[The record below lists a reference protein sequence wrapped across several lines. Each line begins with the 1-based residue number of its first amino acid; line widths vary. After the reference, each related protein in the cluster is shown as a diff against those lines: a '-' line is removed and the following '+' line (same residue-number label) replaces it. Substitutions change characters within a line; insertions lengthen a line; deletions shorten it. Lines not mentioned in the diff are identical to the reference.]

1 MAVPACRPGARPA
14 FVAEILADAVT
25 DVTLMKGIER
35 GTWLRPGR
43 IITDVT
49 GVGAE
54 RVVVLS
60 GPNLARELTRTGSG
74 RAPVAGER
82 VAEAHDEGRGHPS
95 PPYAGRLLR
104 CMSVATSSTRTPGCG
119 AFSGMAAPAPSRTT
133 DPYMAMTISAIN
145 DRLPPSRVDE
155 PAPLLLEAAR
165 EITAFIR

>member
-1 MAVPACRPGARPA
+1 M
-14 FVAEILADAVT
+14 AEILADAVT

-104 CMSVATSSTRTPGCG
+104 CTALCGRRSRRAWVSRGCW
-119 AFSGMAAPAPSRTT
+119 
-133 DPYMAMTISAIN
+133 
-145 DRLPPSRVDE
+145 
-155 PAPLLLEAAR
+155 
-165 EITAFIR
+165 